1 MKIAFFVHRFPALS
15 EVFIANTAAGLI
27 DAGHEVDIYALDG
40 RSDPGQARHDIVR
53 RYGLEQRTRS
63 FGVEGAPRRQ
73 LLMAPLAGLKVA
85 ARHGA
90 RVATLA
96 GGDVYTAERR
106 GLRALHEASIFR
118 RGGKYDIIHCHFG
131 TLAEPVL
138 QHREAGLLSGKVVIH
153 FRGNDIS
160 QHVQTHGKGVYDRT
174 FRDADGF
181 IANCQHFRDR
191 AIELGALPERIVVVA
206 SPVDMTSFSFSPPN
220 WRSGEQL
227 NLLGV
232 GRLVEKKGFRY
243 AIEAVARLTSEGL
256 NPHLTLA
263 GAGPLQDDLKTQ
275 ASLLGVESRV
285 HFAGAVTH
293 SEVARLLAQ
302 THIFL
307 APSLTAR
314 DGDSDASINT
324 LKEAM
329 SAGVPFVAS
338 DHGGIPE
345 LVGGVD
351 AGVLATEGDASAIT
365 AGVEALLARRDEWP
379 QMAARGRARIESRY
393 SIKSITTQLTGVYQA
408 IINGQSLDDS
418 TQEKMR

>member
-1 MKIAFFVHRFPALS
+1 
-15 EVFIANTAAGLI
+15 
-27 DAGHEVDIYALDG
+27 
-40 RSDPGQARHDIVR
+40 
-53 RYGLEQRTRS
+53 
-63 FGVEGAPRRQ
+63 
-73 LLMAPLAGLKVA
+73 
-85 ARHGA
+85 
-90 RVATLA
+90 
-96 GGDVYTAERR
+96 
-106 GLRALHEASIFR
+106 
-118 RGGKYDIIHCHFG
+118 
-131 TLAEPVL
+131 
-138 QHREAGLLSGKVVIH
+138 
-153 FRGNDIS
+153 
-160 QHVQTHGKGVYDRT
+160 
-174 FRDADGF
+174 
-181 IANCQHFRDR
+181 
-191 AIELGALPERIVVVA
+191 
-206 SPVDMTSFSFSPPN
+206 MTSFSFSPPK

-256 NPHLTLA
+256 KPHLTLA

-365 AGVEALLARRDEWP
+365 AGVEALLARHDEWP
-379 QMAARGRARIESRY
+379 QMADRGRARIESRY

-408 IINGQSLDDS
+408 IINGQSLDGS